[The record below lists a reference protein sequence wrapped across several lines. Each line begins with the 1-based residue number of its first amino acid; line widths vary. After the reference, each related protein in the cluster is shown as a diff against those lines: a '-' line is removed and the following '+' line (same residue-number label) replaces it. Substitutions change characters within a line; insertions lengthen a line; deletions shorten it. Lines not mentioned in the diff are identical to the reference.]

1 MVHAVA
7 LFMLL
12 NLFTRRPLS
21 AAKRS
26 PLARNNSAHAIL
38 GDVRVHAVA
47 DHNRVAV
54 GALGRMSTA
63 VSIVVLLQTSHHNI
77 LAAVLAYSVYVQAAL
92 FRMGVDARNTQVAL
106 RGRAMNQ
113 RILAV
118 PFVVHGEKLAR
129 ADVVAAP
136 VGAFDAE
143 PVELVKQHARVAQVA
158 GCVERLTVDGTNGL
172 DLERAVKAGSAEGMA
187 AWLGGQGV
195 MKGGATDRALEALVD
210 LGFVLEVLVIDW
222 KEACSVGA

>member
-12 NLFTRRPLS
+12 NLFARRPLG

-26 PLARNNSAHAIL
+26 PLARNNSAHAVL
-38 GDVRVHAVA
+38 GDVRVHSVA

-54 GALGRMSTA
+54 GALGRMSAT
-63 VSIVVLLQTSHHNI
+63 VSIVVLLQTGHHDI
-77 LAAVLAYSVYVQAAL
+77 LAAVLAYSVYVQATFL
-92 FRMGVDARNTQVAL
+92 CMGVDARNTQVAL
-106 RGRAMNQ
+106 RGWAMNQ
-113 RILAV
+113 RVLAV
-118 PFVVHGEKLAR
+118 SFVVHGEQLAR

-158 GCVERLTVDGTNGL
+158 GCVERLTVDGANGL
-172 DLERAVKAGSAEGMA
+172 DLEGAVKAGGAEGMT
-187 AWLGGQGV
+187 AWLGGQGM
-195 MKGGATDRALEALVD
+195 MKGGATDRAFEALVD

-222 KEACSVGA
+222 KEACSVRA